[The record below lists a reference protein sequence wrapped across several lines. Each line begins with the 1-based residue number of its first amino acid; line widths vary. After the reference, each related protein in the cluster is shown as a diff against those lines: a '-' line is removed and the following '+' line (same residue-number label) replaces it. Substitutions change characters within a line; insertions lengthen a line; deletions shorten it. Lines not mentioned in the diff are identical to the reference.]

1 MSSVDAPMGFAL
13 LMGGLLIE
21 ALIFRAIHAYP
32 PSKSKLDAVRDK
44 LLRALIEEKIDRH
57 EPHFAAIYRNVNILS
72 AAYHTGDD
80 EELAAFPREPI
91 PASLQPIVWQLRGAL
106 EFIVERHFALNTL
119 INSHRRELLRTQKA
133 RARKFLQM
141 LPDNLANATY

>member
-1 MSSVDAPMGFAL
+1 MNSIDVPMGFAL

-44 LLRALIEEKIDRH
+44 LIRAVIEEKIDRH

-72 AAYHTGDD
+72 SGYLGGDD
-80 EELAAFPREPI
+80 EELAEFPREPV
-91 PASLQPIVWQLRGAL
+91 PASLEPILWQLRGAL
-106 EFIVERHFALNTL
+106 EFIVDHHFGLNTL
-119 INSHRRELLRTQKA
+119 INPQRRESARTQKT
-133 RARKFLQM
+133 RAKALLQM
-141 LPDNLANATY
+141 LPDTLANASH